1 MEPFSIDPAVR
12 FAVFDGELKPEEI
25 YVPHKS
31 TAAKVK
37 VPHIVLSEE
46 EAVSQGWHFK
56 KKSRSRIR
64 LTKYTGSESDVV
76 IPSQIGEYTVN
87 ELKKRLFYEKQIDSV
102 QIPDTVRKIG
112 EECFRASTVQRIV
125 VAAPVT
131 EIPYTFAFGCEQ
143 LREVILPDT
152 VSVIGADAFGG
163 CCYSLTEIRF
173 PDSLREIGAHAFSR
187 SALSSFT
194 MTHGERI
201 RAHGTA
207 FDETPLCYSYRM
219 IASSYSKKDGYRIMQ
234 ISHKNRS
241 VILPAEHFYFG
252 RHAIYNKGA
261 VGVKTLDCSACTHVS
276 FDYEAVQCN
285 HSFAFGEP
293 SHIPLTIIL
302 PKKRTGS
309 VYFENCIHVRYND
322 GTEWEGVFLPVSRQ
336 NGVTEYR
343 LKLPALLSYSCT
355 LTDEKVRLSGMNA
368 WLDFEP
374 NAVCSRTMSEITF
387 GELRGRDR
395 LFHRGC
401 ENLHHVIWKQK
412 CGTEGKTALKSFEV
426 YLPSGKLIGSYAHDE
441 FLSAFFG
448 RYIQCND
455 TWALFD
461 SGKYDRVFMRPLP
474 QKEKIVIAVD
484 VLRSTPSLFPKRKMY
499 DTYLRNHLRY
509 ALIISASLPD
519 DYAVFLKVYAQN
531 QARL

>member
-25 YVPHKS
+25 YVPQKG

-64 LTKYTGSESDVV
+64 LTKYIGTESDVI
-76 IPSQIGEYTVN
+76 IPAQIGEYTVN
-87 ELKKRLFYEKQIDSV
+87 ELKKWLFYRKQIRSV

-112 EECFRASTVQRIV
+112 EDCFRENTVQRIV

-131 EIPYTFAFGCEQ
+131 EIPYGFAFGCLQ

-152 VSVIGADAFGG
+152 VSVIGNSAFGS
-163 CCYSLTEIRF
+163 CHSLTEIRF
-173 PDSLREIGAHAFSR
+173 PDSLREIGEFAFCR

-201 RAHGTA
+201 RAYGNA
-207 FDETPLCYSYRM
+207 FNETPLCYYYRM

-241 VILPAEHFYFG
+241 VILPAERFYFG

-261 VGVKTLDCSACTHVS
+261 VGVKSLDCSACTHVS

-336 NGVTEYR
+336 NGVTEYK

-412 CGTEGKTALKSFEV
+412 CCTDGKTAIESFEV
-426 YLPSGKLIGSYAHDE
+426 YLPSGKLIGSYAHDV

-448 RYIQCND
+448 QYIQRND
-455 TWALFD
+455 TWELFD
-461 SGKYDRVFMRPLP
+461 SEKIDRIFMQPYS
-474 QKEKIVIAVD
+474 QKEKIVMAVD
-484 VLRSTPSLFPKRKMY
+484 VLRSTPSLFPKREMY
-499 DTYLRNHLRY
+499 NTYLRNHLRY
-509 ALIISASLPD
+509 ALKISDTLPE
-519 DYAVFLKVYAQN
+519 DYAVFLKEYAQK